1 MMKTNRYGL
10 ISSISQQKD
19 STQQR
24 LSMELASAKAHW
36 LILQLKPIKSCEGI
50 YSCRQAD
57 DIGGEND
64 AKHHEGLKH
73 LFALHTSFRL
83 IQLWLKAQMS
93 WFKLEVLD
101 VHDWWCE
108 YNERDFRCTM
118 ASVSEIKPFKEV
130 VEEDLA
136 LVGKNSGRFS
146 KASEAMDQFDRFIN

>member
-36 LILQLKPIKSCEGI
+36 LILQLKPIKSCEGV

-57 DIGGEND
+57 DVGGEND

-73 LFALHTSFRL
+73 PFALLTSFRL
-83 IQLWLKAQMS
+83 IQLRLKDQMS

-101 VHDWWCE
+101 VHYWWCE

-118 ASVSEIKPFKEV
+118 ASVSEIKAFKEV

-146 KASEAMDQFDRFIN
+146 KASETMDQLDRFIN